1 LSVTFQEPQKTLRSA
16 WSTRRGPAGTL
27 PAHQQYVTTTLDVF
41 VQAYNTE
48 KVKREELPKTFEDLL
63 DPRWQGRLWIEATD
77 KSWFGTLLETIGE
90 AKGEKLFR
98 DIAAGNGISVRRD
111 LQRRH

>member
-41 VQAYNTE
+41 VQAYNT
-48 KVKREELPKTFEDLL
+48 EDLL